1 MQSYIPEDPQINNN
15 EQPKKIKKK
24 NKYDYHRKK
33 KRSFDAS
40 NTKKPTQKFA
50 LEEDKLIL
58 QLVLNVGPKFQK
70 IHKHF
75 PGKTLAM
82 VKNRYYKYLRYRWEI
97 LGQNYKHLSIP
108 QDSYENL
115 CEQQKIISDQLE
127 EEKSDL
133 IAQIISHTKLLS
145 NARMFVEY
153 LIEQLL

>member
-1 MQSYIPEDPQINNN
+1 MQSYLPEDSQINNN

-24 NKYDYHRKK
+24 NKFDYHRKK
-33 KRSFDAS
+33 RRSSDAS
-40 NTKKPTQKFA
+40 NTKKSSQKFT

-97 LGQNYKHLSIP
+97 LGQNYKHLSLP

-133 IAQIISHTKLLS
+133 IAQVFSHTKLLS

>member
-1 MQSYIPEDPQINNN
+1 MHCHLLQDPQINNN
-15 EQPKKIKKK
+15 DQPKKIKKK

-33 KRSFDAS
+33 RRSSDAS
-40 NTKKPTQKFA
+40 NSKKSGQKFTP
-50 LEEDKLIL
+50 EEDKLIL

-82 VKNRYYKYLRYRWEI
+82 VKNRYYKYLRYKWEV
-97 LGQNYKHLSIP
+97 LGQNYKHLSVQ

-115 CEQQKIISDQLE
+115 CELQKVVSVQLD

-133 IAQIISHTKLLS
+133 ISQIISRTKLLS

-153 LIEQLL
+153 LVEQLL

>member
-1 MQSYIPEDPQINNN
+1 MHSHLLQDPQINNN
-15 EQPKKIKKK
+15 DQPKKIKKK

-33 KRSFDAS
+33 RRSSDAS
-40 NTKKPTQKFA
+40 NSKKISQKFT

-82 VKNRYYKYLRYRWEI
+82 VKNRYYKYLRYRWEV
-97 LGQNYKHLSIP
+97 LGQNYKHLSVH

-115 CEQQKIISDQLE
+115 CELQKIVRDQLD
-127 EEKSDL
+127 EEKSLL
-133 IAQIISHTKLLS
+133 ISQIISHTKLLS
-145 NARMFVEY
+145 NTRMFVEY
-153 LIEQLL
+153 LVEQLL